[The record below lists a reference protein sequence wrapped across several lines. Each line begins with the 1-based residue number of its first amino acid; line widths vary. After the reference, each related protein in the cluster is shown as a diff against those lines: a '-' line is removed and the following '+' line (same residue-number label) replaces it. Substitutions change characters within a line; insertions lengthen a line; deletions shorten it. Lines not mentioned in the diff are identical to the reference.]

1 MKSIFTYLCL
11 LGGALFCNSCEDY
24 LSELPAKGAN
34 QPVKNIDQ
42 LIGLLNNPKVHE
54 FDATG
59 SFMTD
64 DTGLTPEFYDEAYTY
79 FSDTEPFYY
88 YTFDTDKLASLAS
101 DALWTSLYAS
111 IYDANLILE
120 NVDEVEGTPDIKE
133 QIKAEAHFLRAYSY
147 WRLANQYCLPYCE
160 KNLSEQ
166 GLPLRKTTYME
177 EAISRTSLEETYR
190 FIDKDLTEALKIKIT
205 TTDQPWRASL
215 PTIQAFLSRYYLFR
229 GEYEKAVSA
238 ATEALK
244 NSGRVQLKDYN
255 TISAGMSFIP
265 GFLEF
270 PEMGNYSENQVVM
283 WQEFFY
289 AKTSL
294 NTKFWYVPS
303 DELIAC
309 YDPVND
315 LRRRK
320 LFTYNSMLLL
330 PETANGIFLGYNF
343 FYWLTPQI
351 PSGVTIQ
358 EVMLNKAE
366 ALLRQ
371 ANPDKSEALELL
383 YDLRRKRYDATS
395 GDNVIRVEAAT
406 NDEALRKVLEERRR
420 ELPFT
425 HRWFDIRRFSVN
437 EIEWD
442 DVEITRSFYE
452 IVDGAVYK
460 SRKATYTLPAGSRR
474 YAMPIN
480 ENDISASH
488 GTIKQNE
495 F

>member
-1 MKSIFTYLCL
+1 MRSIFTYLCL

-24 LSELPAKGAN
+24 LSELPSKGAN
-34 QPVKNIDQ
+34 QPVESISQ
-42 LIGLLNNPKVHE
+42 LIGLLNNPKVTE
-54 FDATG
+54 LDATG

-64 DTGLTPEFYDEAYTY
+64 DTELSPAFYDEAYTY

-88 YTFDTDKLASLAS
+88 YTFETDKIASLS
-101 DALWTSLYAS
+101 YDALWSPLYER
-111 IYDANLILE
+111 IYDANLIIE
-120 NVDEVEGTPDIKE
+120 NVDHVEGSSDTKA

-160 KNLSEQ
+160 ENLHEQ
-166 GLPLRKTTYME
+166 GLPLRKTTDME
-177 EAISRTSLEETYR
+177 EAITRATLEDTYR
-190 FIDKDLTEALKIKIT
+190 FIDEDLTEALKIKNMA
-205 TTDQPWRASL
+205 TDQPWRASQ
-215 PTIQAFLSRYYLFR
+215 PTVQAFLSRYYLFR

-244 NSGRVQLKDYN
+244 NAGSVQLKDYN
-255 TISAGMSFIP
+255 TISTGLSFIP

-270 PEMGNYSENQVVM
+270 PEMGTYTENQVVT

-289 AKTSL
+289 AKTSA
-294 NTKFWYVPS
+294 NTKFWFVPS

-309 YDPVND
+309 YDPEND

-330 PETANGIFLGYNF
+330 PQTANKIFLGYNF
-343 FYWLTPQI
+343 FYWVMAQI

-371 ANPDKSEALELL
+371 ANPEKSEALELL
-383 YDLRRKRYDATS
+383 YELRKNRYDINS
-395 GDNVIRVEAAT
+395 GEEIIRVTAAT
-406 NDEALRKVLEERRR
+406 NEEALKKVLEERRR

-425 HRWFDIRRFSVN
+425 HRWFDIRRFAVN

-442 DVEITRSFYE
+442 DVEITHTFYK
-452 IVDGAVYK
+452 IVDGAVDK
-460 SRKATYTLPAGSRR
+460 SQIETYTLPIGSRR

-480 ENDISASH
+480 EKDISASL

>member
-1 MKSIFTYLCL
+1 
-11 LGGALFCNSCEDY
+11 
-24 LSELPAKGAN
+24 
-34 QPVKNIDQ
+34 
-42 LIGLLNNPKVHE
+42 
-54 FDATG
+54 
-59 SFMTD
+59 
-64 DTGLTPEFYDEAYTY
+64 
-79 FSDTEPFYY
+79 
-88 YTFDTDKLASLAS
+88 
-101 DALWTSLYAS
+101 
-111 IYDANLILE
+111 
-120 NVDEVEGTPDIKE
+120 
-133 QIKAEAHFLRAYSY
+133 
-147 WRLANQYCLPYCE
+147 
-160 KNLSEQ
+160 
-166 GLPLRKTTYME
+166 
-177 EAISRTSLEETYR
+177 
-190 FIDKDLTEALKIKIT
+190 
-205 TTDQPWRASL
+205 
-215 PTIQAFLSRYYLFR
+215 
-229 GEYEKAVSA
+229 
-238 ATEALK
+238 
-244 NSGRVQLKDYN
+244 
-255 TISAGMSFIP
+255 
-265 GFLEF
+265 
-270 PEMGNYSENQVVM
+270 
-283 WQEFFY
+283 
-289 AKTSL
+289 
-294 NTKFWYVPS
+294 
-303 DELIAC
+303 
-309 YDPVND
+309 
-315 LRRRK
+315 
-320 LFTYNSMLLL
+320 MLLL

-383 YDLRRKRYDATS
+383 YALRRKRYDATS

-452 IVDGAVYK
+452 IVDGAVNK

>member
-24 LSELPAKGAN
+24 LSELPSKGAN
-34 QPVKNIDQ
+34 QPVTHIDQ
-42 LIGLLNNPKVHE
+42 LIGLLNNPNVRE
-54 FDATG
+54 LDATG
-59 SFMTD
+59 SFLTD
-64 DTGLTPEFYDEAYTY
+64 DTGFTTEFYDEAYTF
-79 FSDTEPFYY
+79 FSNSEPVYY
-88 YTFDTDKLASLAS
+88 YTFETDKLASQAM
-101 DALWTSLYAS
+101 DPLWTSLYAT
-111 IYDANLILE
+111 IYNANLILE
-120 NVDEVEGTPDIKE
+120 NANEVEGDPDTKE
-133 QIKAEAHFLRAYSY
+133 QIKAEGHFLRAYSY

-160 KNLSEQ
+160 ANLNEP
-166 GLPLRKTTYME
+166 GLPLRKTTNME
-177 EAISRTSLEETYR
+177 ESLVRSSLEETYR
-190 FIDKDLTEALKIKIT
+190 FIDEDLTEALKIKVT
-205 TTDQPWRASL
+205 TTDQPWRVSQ

-238 ATEALK
+238 ADEALK
-244 NSGRVQLKDYN
+244 NAGRVQLKDYN
-255 TISAGMSFIP
+255 SISAGMSFIP

-270 PEMGNYSENQVVM
+270 PEMGNFTENQVVM

-289 AKTSL
+289 AKTSG
-294 NTKFWYVPS
+294 NIQSWYVPS
-303 DELIAC
+303 EELLAH
-309 YDPVND
+309 YDPTND

-343 FYWLTPQI
+343 FYWITPQI

-371 ANPDKSEALELL
+371 TNPAKDEALELL
-383 YDLRRKRYDATS
+383 YDLRKHRYDATAEEE
-395 GDNVIRVEAAT
+395 ITRVEAAT
-406 NDEALRKVLEERRR
+406 NDEALKKVLEERRR

-425 HRWFDIRRFSVN
+425 HRWFDIRRFAVN
-437 EIEWD
+437 ETAWD
-442 DVEITRSFYE
+442 DVEITHSFYA
-452 IVDGAVYK
+452 ITDGAVDRSQVK
-460 SRKATYTLPAGSRR
+460 TYTLPVGSRR

-480 ENDISASH
+480 ENDISASN